1 MSRYI
6 VEAKKPLL
14 NQMPKGTKPYENT
27 GRKVRVTLIKSTA
40 GCLKDQQ
47 ATVKALGL
55 RKIRCSKVL
64 DVNPAIEGMLFKVKH
79 LVKVEEVTE

>member
-1 MSRYI
+1 MANLKI
-6 VEAKKPLL
+6 
-14 NQMPKGTKPYENT
+14 
-27 GRKVRVTLIKSTA
+27 TLVKSTIGA
-40 GCLKDQQ
+40 LKDQQ

-55 RKIRCSKVL
+55 RKIRCSKVF